1 MKMGE
6 IWHSTFWIVAI
17 YSELL
22 DHFYIF
28 LKFLPRAYTREL
40 LQVSVLNFISG
51 NVHTVVPSYSVV
63 GFAKTSSQTFI
74 ENWCFVIVVVIV
86 VIVVVI
92 VVVVDIVVV
101 VVVVVERER
110 GRERGREGRRA
121 AEGIRT

>member
-86 VIVVVI
+86 VIVVV
-92 VVVVDIVVV
+92 VDVVV